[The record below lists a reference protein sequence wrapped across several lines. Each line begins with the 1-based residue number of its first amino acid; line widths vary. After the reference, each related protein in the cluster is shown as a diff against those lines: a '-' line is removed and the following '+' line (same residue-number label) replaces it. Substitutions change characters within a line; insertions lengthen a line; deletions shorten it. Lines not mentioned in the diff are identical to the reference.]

1 MFKNYFKTAWRNLVR
16 YKSNAFINIAGLMV
30 GFAAFLLIFLVI
42 QYEKSFDD
50 FHANK
55 NDIYRVVRIG
65 KNLVNK
71 EYRAG
76 VPYPVTSTLRS
87 DFPQLK
93 NAAAIWSP
101 GSVQVNV
108 TATDGSISKKFKEI
122 NGVFLAEPRFFKM
135 FNFSLAAGNIANA
148 INDPNTALVTK
159 EYAIKY
165 FGDWKSAIGKT
176 FSIFGLPI
184 KVTGILNNPPS
195 NTDFPLGVVVSYATL
210 TTNIDMSNW
219 GSIDDQNY
227 CFVQLDNKYSR
238 AQFNSLLARFVDKHI
253 KPVNPN
259 YDLSL
264 QPLNEIHY
272 DERFGNFT
280 GRTFSKDLIF
290 ALSLIALF
298 LLIIACVN
306 FINLTTAQ
314 AVNRSREVG
323 VRKVLGSNRK
333 QLVLQFLGET
343 GITTFLALVGAIIIA
358 LVCLPFLNNLLEI
371 HLATNIFY
379 STEFFMF
386 MLAAL
391 LVVTFLSGFYPAL
404 VLSGFKSVNV
414 LKSTT
419 NANGKKGISM
429 RRGLV
434 VFQFI
439 IAQTLI
445 IGTLV
450 VVSQM
455 NYFQKADMGFD
466 KKAILT
472 AGIPGDSLSRTKV
485 DFLNNELK
493 KVAGIEDISFST
505 FAPTNTNGGWATDL
519 RLPGNRS
526 NSPDMIVA
534 MKPADTSFFRL
545 YNLQLVAGR
554 IYFPSDTMR
563 EFVVNE
569 TVIKKLGIRN
579 PQAAIG
585 KLINVNGVTFP
596 IVGAVKDFHVASLRD
611 PIGPVVLTTMKR
623 SYQLVNIKI
632 NLSETKP
639 VIASMQKI
647 WNKYF
652 PDYVFEY
659 NFLDQQ
665 IADFYKQEGQ
675 LSQLY
680 KIFSG
685 IAIFISCLGLYG
697 LISFMAVQRR
707 KEIGI
712 RKVLGAPVRDIV
724 IMLSKEFTILIA
736 IAFLIASPIAWYF
749 MHQWLQQYTY
759 RISLGIWF
767 FITTIVCA
775 LCIAWLTVGYTA
787 IKAAIANP
795 VKSLRTE

>member
-55 NDIYRVVRIG
+55 NDIYRIVRIG

-71 EYRAG
+71 EDRAG
-76 VPYPVTSTLRS
+76 IHYPVTSTLRS

-135 FNFSLAAGNIANA
+135 FNFSLAAGNIADA

-343 GITTFLALVGAIIIA
+343 AFITIAAVVLAILVAEVTLPLLNKLLETKMTMNLVFNHWLILFILIITISVTVLSGLYPAII
-358 LVCLPFLNNLLEI
+358 
-371 HLATNIFY
+371 
-379 STEFFMF
+379 
-386 MLAAL
+386 
-391 LVVTFLSGFYPAL
+391 LSGFSPITA
-404 VLSGFKSVNV
+404 
-414 LKSTT
+414 LKSKITSKMV
-419 NANGKKGISM
+419 GGISM
-429 RRGLV
+429 RRVLV
-434 VFQFI
+434 VLQFA
-439 IAQTLI
+439 IAQVLI
-445 IGTLV
+445 IGMLI

-455 NYFQKADMGFD
+455 NFFRNASLGFD
-466 KKAILT
+466 KAAI
-472 AGIPGDSLSRTKV
+472 INVPMPSDSLSKTKV
-485 DFLNNELK
+485 DYMRNQLLANNNITN
-493 KVAGIEDISFST
+493 ASFS
-505 FAPTNTNGGWATDL
+505 F
-519 RLPGNRS
+519 
-526 NSPDMIVA
+526 
-534 MKPADTSFFRL
+534 
-545 YNLQLVAGR
+545 
-554 IYFPSDTMR
+554 
-563 EFVVNE
+563 
-569 TVIKKLGIRN
+569 
-579 PQAAIG
+579 
-585 KLINVNGVTFP
+585 
-596 IVGAVKDFHVASLRD
+596 
-611 PIGPVVLTTMKR
+611 
-623 SYQLVNIKI
+623 
-632 NLSETKP
+632 
-639 VIASMQKI
+639 
-647 WNKYF
+647 
-652 PDYVFEY
+652 
-659 NFLDQQ
+659 
-665 IADFYKQEGQ
+665 
-675 LSQLY
+675 
-680 KIFSG
+680 
-685 IAIFISCLGLYG
+685 
-697 LISFMAVQRR
+697 
-707 KEIGI
+707 
-712 RKVLGAPVRDIV
+712 
-724 IMLSKEFTILIA
+724 
-736 IAFLIASPIAWYF
+736 ASPSSEGNWNSDFKFDHA
-749 MHQWLQQYTY
+749 
-759 RISLGIWF
+759 
-767 FITTIVCA
+767 
-775 LCIAWLTVGYTA
+775 
-787 IKAAIANP
+787 
-795 VKSLRTE
+795 